1 MRRRYFI
8 TLLGVTA
15 AAWPLAGRAQQPA
28 MPVIGFLGS
37 ATAEG
42 YRHQVTAFRQGL
54 DEIGYVEG
62 RNVTIEF
69 RWAENQYNQLPA
81 LAADLV
87 QRRVAVIVAVGA
99 VNAAFAAKAATA
111 TMPIVFGLGS
121 DPVQLGLVP
130 SLARPS
136 GNITGVTTLGREL
149 LAKRLEILR
158 ELLPRVTVIGLLVN
172 PSNPNTEPSVH
183 ELQQLA
189 QAGGCALHVVP
200 VTAKSDLDIA
210 ISTLARAGTGAFFH
224 AIDALFNA
232 SYDQM
237 VALAARYRILA
248 VYAWPDPVENGGLM
262 SYGVNRGEEYRLVGR
277 YAARDSQGRE
287 AGRPSSPTGHE
298 SGARHQHEDCQG
310 SWPHIPH
317 RVAASCRRGD
327 RMTRVLFAALHMS
340 PCGT

>member
-210 ISTLARAGTGAFFH
+210 ISTLARAGTG
-224 AIDALFNA
+224 DG
-232 SYDQM
+232 
-237 VALAARYRILA
+237 A
-248 VYAWPDPVENGGLM
+248 VVP
-262 SYGVNRGEEYRLVGR
+262 R
-277 YAARDSQGRE
+277 
-287 AGRPSSPTGHE
+287 
-298 SGARHQHEDCQG
+298 
-310 SWPHIPH
+310 
-317 RVAASCRRGD
+317 SC
-327 RMTRVLFAALHMS
+327 
-340 PCGT
+340 